1 MVDRRH
7 KRGII
12 MSVHVQG
19 TASANPLTE
28 VTEPISPVSGT
39 GLTAGSQATIVAGP
53 YTNNSN
59 VLLKIA
65 SVTFSNQ
72 VNCTVVAGNTFPLS
86 VGPGNSVNLNMNTT
100 ATTGGAYSFDVTVTW
115 TT

>member
-1 MVDRRH
+1 
-7 KRGII
+7 

-28 VTEPISPVSGT
+28 VTEPTSPVSGSA
-39 GLTAGSQATIVAGP
+39 LTAGTQATVVVGP
-53 YTNNSN
+53 YANNSS
-59 VLLKIA
+59 VTLKIA

-86 VGPGNSVNLNMNTT
+86 VGAGGSVNLSMNTT
-100 ATTGGAYSFDVTVTW
+100 ATAGGAYSFDAAVTW